1 MRLRYSTLVVDD
13 YDASA
18 KYERLVALGVE
29 FEGPPRVAAHGTVAV
44 FRDVAGN
51 RWDLLSG
58 P

>member
-18 KYERLVALGVE
+18 EYERLVALGVE
-29 FEGPPRVAAHGTVAV
+29 FEGPPRGEACGTVAV
-44 FRDVAGN
+44 FRAVAGN

>member
-18 KYERLVALGVE
+18 EYERLVALGGSSRDRRGWE
-29 FEGPPRVAAHGTVAV
+29 AYGTVAV